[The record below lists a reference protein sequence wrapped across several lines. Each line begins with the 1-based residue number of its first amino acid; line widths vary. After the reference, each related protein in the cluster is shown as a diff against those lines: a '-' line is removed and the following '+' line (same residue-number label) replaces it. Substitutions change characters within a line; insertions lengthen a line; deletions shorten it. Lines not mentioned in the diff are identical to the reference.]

1 MEQSAK
7 KARTHQR
14 DLEDR
19 QEGAEV
25 CSNTAGLKAGE
36 RVLAEGLTETTEIGD
51 RLPKD
56 GNSQLK
62 RLSLSLKKIRP
73 KLSHV
78 TVTRSEGG
86 SSCEAANEKE
96 EILGPCASG
105 ELTGNGREQG
115 RAAVPSPGP
124 LAKTGSEEGLN
135 AQSSLGDINVEV
147 KASTSSSGEISEK
160 WKDQQSLPV
169 EVDLS
174 VVGAGSSEAYYSAN
188 FKSAI
193 NTVLN
198 NSPERHVISG
208 AAVETVD
215 RFMALPGQDYFNYG
229 QIKTFPSIKFVLYV
243 LEPRISS
250 TD

>member
-7 KARTHQR
+7 KARTDQR
-14 DLEDR
+14 DLEDW

-36 RVLAEGLTETTEIGD
+36 RVLAEGLTETIEIGD

-73 KLSHV
+73 HV

-86 SSCEAANEKE
+86 SSCEATNEKE
-96 EILGPCASG
+96 EASILGPCASG
-105 ELTGNGREQG
+105 ELTGNGWEQG

-124 LAKTGSEEGLN
+124 LAKTGSEEGRN

-160 WKDQQSLPV
+160 WKNQQSLPV